1 MKLSTLPFISL
12 AALMSRR
19 RPFRGE
25 LGGVLP
31 EARSLEFESGL
42 VVQISD
48 LSPESNETALP
59 STEAPGKA
67 AQSALTA
74 GPLAHEQVTIHAVA
88 DALQSRCS
96 APAGDLADQ
105 IPRGAPCDNVQTE
118 RVEGP
123 AHRRDLVLL
132 NKANLT
138 KIPGLEFSQSERRN
152 RQAGHIRHHALEPHS
167 FRFRLQRQ
175 RAGNPCGTRRALP
188 HLLAADFC
196 FHLPTWSFDP

>member
-1 MKLSTLPFISL
+1 
-12 AALMSRR
+12 MSRR
-19 RPFRGE
+19 CSFRVQLVG
-25 LGGVLP
+25 LLP
-31 EARSLEFESGL
+31 EAWSLEFENGF
-42 VVQISD
+42 VVQFSD
-48 LSPESNETALP
+48 VSREIRETALP
-59 STEAPGKA
+59 SAEVPGKA

-74 GPLAHEQVTIHAVA
+74 GPLAHEQATIHAVA

-105 IPRGAPCDNVQTE
+105 IPRGAPCDSVQTE

-138 KIPGLEFSQSERRN
+138 KIPGLELSQRKRRN
-152 RQAGHIRHHALEPHS
+152 RQAGHIRHHALEPNS
-167 FRFRLQRQ
+167 FGFRLQRQ

-196 FHLPTWSFDP
+196 FRLPARLLNAGR

>member
-1 MKLSTLPFISL
+1 
-12 AALMSRR
+12 MSRR
-19 RPFRGE
+19 CSFRVQLVG
-25 LGGVLP
+25 LLA
-31 EARSLEFESGL
+31 EAWSLEFENDFVL
-42 VVQISD
+42 QFSD
-48 LSPESNETALP
+48 VSREIRETALP
-59 STEAPGKA
+59 LPEVPGKA

-74 GPLAHEQVTIHAVA
+74 APLAHEPATIDAVA

-138 KIPGLEFSQSERRN
+138 KIPGLELSQRERRN

-167 FRFRLQRQ
+167 FRFRLRRQ

-196 FHLPTWSFDP
+196 FRLPARLLNPGR